1 MNHLRRL
8 KLTFWAPIAICGAMV
23 ACFESGALIEGGY
36 IGDKQLEY
44 YCALVMELVTIV
56 LIPLALRLFRLKWV
70 DKAIRK
76 NPSKQLPVWRS
87 IRLCLLAVPMMVNVF
102 MYYQFVH
109 PSFGYM
115 AIIGLLTMAFI
126 YPSAARCQ
134 AEENME

>member
-1 MNHLRRL
+1 
-8 KLTFWAPIAICGAMV
+8 MV

-44 YCALVMELVTIV
+44 YCALV
-56 LIPLALRLFRLKWV
+56 RLFLLKWV

-115 AIIGLLTMAFI
+115 AIIGLLTMAFV

>member
-1 MNHLRRL
+1 
-8 KLTFWAPIAICGAMV
+8 MV
-23 ACFESGALIEGGY
+23 ACFESGALMEGGY

-87 IRLCLLAVPMMVNVF
+87 IRLCLLTIMGTANRHRRMDNVF

-115 AIIGLLTMAFI
+115 AIIGLLTMAFV

-134 AEENME
+134 AEEKME